1 MGTPSDRTEPIP
13 LAMYIGGRW
22 VDGQSGQRTTV
33 VSPATGDAVAVVP
46 CGVREDARE
55 ALAAASEAQAA
66 WGRTPLAERVRLCRR
81 IADLIQQRAEVL
93 ARWITLEQGKP
104 LHAEARI
111 EVQNAALWFRLA
123 AEYAMALETP
133 LIPVEN
139 PHKRALT
146 FLQPRG
152 VYAIITPW
160 NFPLG
165 IPSQLISAALVM
177 GNSFVWVP
185 APTTPT
191 CAVKLMECLAEA
203 PLPPG
208 VANLVLGPGPVVGDE
223 IAGHEAT
230 DAVAFVG
237 SSATGRAVAA
247 RAAGKPQLL
256 ELGGNGP
263 TVVLADA
270 DLDLAVP
277 RILAGCTRNAGQV
290 CSATGRI
297 LVHRTLQDALALRL
311 SEAMSRIRVGDPFE
325 RETEMGPLHS
335 ERTARTVEEHLE
347 DASARGA
354 RLVFGGQRLRGMPT
368 PLYFLPAVVADV
380 PADSRL
386 HLEETFGPVAAL
398 VPFDDEADV
407 LRLAGASPY
416 GHTAAIFTR
425 DVTRAFRLAERLRA
439 GLVNINDNSFPG
451 DPRVPRGGA
460 SGTISGLGRRGGKY
474 TLLEMADLK
483 TVVLDIGG
491 TDRSP

>member
-1 MGTPSDRTEPIP
+1 
-13 LAMYIGGRW
+13 
-22 VDGQSGQRTTV
+22 
-33 VSPATGDAVAVVP
+33 
-46 CGVREDARE
+46 VREDARE
-55 ALAAASEAQAA
+55 ALAAAKEAQST
-66 WGRTPLAERVRLCRR
+66 WGRTSVAERTRLCRR
-81 IADLIQQRAEVL
+81 IADLIQQRAEAL

-104 LHAEARI
+104 LHAEAQA

-139 PHKRALT
+139 PHKRAFTL
-146 FLQPRG
+146 LQPRG

-191 CAVKLMECLAEA
+191 CAVKLMECLVEA

-237 SSATGRAVAA
+237 SSATGRTVAT

-297 LVHRTLQDALALRL
+297 LVHRSLQEPLAERL
-311 SEAMSRIRVGDPFE
+311 SEAMRRIRVGDPFE
-325 RETEMGPLHS
+325 PQTHMGPLHN
-335 ERTARTVEEHLE
+335 ERTVRTVEEHLA
-347 DASARGA
+347 DARARGA
-354 RLVFGGQRLRGMPT
+354 RIVCGGHRLQGLPT

-380 PADSRL
+380 PAESRL

-398 VPFDDEADV
+398 IPFDDEADV
-407 LRLAGASPY
+407 LRLAHASPY

-425 DVTRAFRLAERLRA
+425 DVARALRLAECLHV

-483 TVVLDIGG
+483 TVVLDVGG
-491 TDRSP
+491 TDRSW

>member
-1 MGTPSDRTEPIP
+1 MKAPSDHAEPIP

-22 VDGQSGQRTTV
+22 TDGRSGQRTTV
-33 VSPATGDAVAVVP
+33 VSPVTGRPVAVVP
-46 CGVREDARE
+46 WSVREDARE
-55 ALAAASEAQAA
+55 ALAAAREARDT
-66 WGRTPLAERVRLCRR
+66 WGCTPLAERVRLCRR
-81 IADLIQQRAEVL
+81 IADLIQQRAEPL
-93 ARWITLEQGKP
+93 AGWITLEQGKP
-104 LHAEARI
+104 LHTEALV
-111 EVQNAALWFRLA
+111 EVQNAAAWFRLA
-123 AEYAMALETP
+123 ADYAMALETP

-139 PHKRALT
+139 PNKRAFTL
-146 FLQPRG
+146 LQPRG

-160 NFPLG
+160 NFPVG

-191 CAVKLMECLAEA
+191 CSVKLMECLAEA

-297 LVHRTLQDALALRL
+297 LVHRSLQDPLAVRL
-311 SEAMSRIRVGDPFE
+311 SEAMTRIRVGDPFE
-325 RETEMGPLHS
+325 RETDMGPLHN
-335 ERTARTVEEHLE
+335 ERTARTVEEHLA
-347 DASARGA
+347 DAGARGA
-354 RLVFGGQRLRGMPT
+354 RLVFGGQRLQGFPT

-380 PADSRL
+380 PVDSRL

-398 VPFDDEADV
+398 IPFDDEADV
-407 LRLAGASPY
+407 LRLARASPY

-425 DVTRAFRLAERLRA
+425 DVVRAFRLAERLRV

-451 DPRVPRGGA
+451 DPRLPRGGA

-483 TVVLDIGG
+483 TIVLDVGEAH
-491 TDRSP
+491 SFL